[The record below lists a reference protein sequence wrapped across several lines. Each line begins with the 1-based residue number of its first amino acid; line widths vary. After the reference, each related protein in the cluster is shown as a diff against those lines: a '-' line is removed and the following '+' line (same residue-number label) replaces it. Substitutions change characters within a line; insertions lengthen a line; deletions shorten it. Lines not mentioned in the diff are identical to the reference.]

1 MKKQKQSKTAQ
12 ILETLS
18 ICAGIIAGMLMIVT
32 HGTAAI
38 PEATLVVASAVA
50 WAVLNTVERR

>member
-1 MKKQKQSKTAQ
+1 MKQSKTAK

-18 ICAGIIAGMLMIVT
+18 ICVAIIAGMLMIVT

-50 WAVLNTVERR
+50 WAIINAVEGR

>member
-1 MKKQKQSKTAQ
+1 MKQSKTAK

-18 ICAGIIAGMLMIVT
+18 ICVAIIAGMLMIVT

-38 PEATLVVASAVA
+38 PEAILVVASAIA
-50 WAVLNTVERR
+50 WAVLNTVEGR

>member
-1 MKKQKQSKTAQ
+1 MKQSKTAK

-18 ICAGIIAGMLMIVT
+18 ICIAIIAGMLMIVT

-50 WAVLNTVERR
+50 WAVLNTVEGR

>member
-1 MKKQKQSKTAQ
+1 MKKQSKAAR

-18 ICAGIIAGMLMIVT
+18 ICIGIISGMLMIVT

-50 WAVLNTVERR
+50 WAIINTIEGR